1 MWFWL
6 ISASFPSWIDWNH
19 ICQLKDLLNWLSC
32 SFTNRYML
40 LWIHQRSCEINIVMC
55 CAASMAIVFNIFCEI
70 KRKSKTNLQP
80 IYLMNFADFLI
91 KSILIIWQFAKSIRY
106 LNANGLL
113 LNDRLQFEA
122 IFSCKSPAR
131 V

>member
-1 MWFWL
+1 MVRNTLNSIGDGETSITF
-6 ISASFPSWIDWNH
+6 
-19 ICQLKDLLNWLSC
+19 ICENLNQ
-32 SFTNRYML
+32 N
-40 LWIHQRSCEINIVMC
+40 IHQRSCEINIVMC